1 MVCHVEFNTFLS
13 HLKKL
18 FGWISFSNQSNHDVS
33 SPEIKVEK
41 CESHFH
47 PRVNCYCNMK
57 NCWYVLL
64 IRQKAQKQWMAWP
77 GFQGKCP
84 PLKKC
89 ANMYFRIVNSG
100 QCFFTL
106 DFIPIPTLIS
116 WLVLTLYLVAFVY
129 LTTQIENIQI
139 NFSYKDEYNK
149 DQVSIG

>member
-57 NCWYVLL
+57 VVDMWTSGKKPKTIRNEWPGLASKENVHPWKNAQTCISVLL
-64 IRQKAQKQWMAWP
+64 TVVSVS
-77 GFQGKCP
+77 
-84 PLKKC
+84 L
-89 ANMYFRIVNSG
+89 
-100 QCFFTL
+100 L
-106 DFIPIPTLIS
+106 FIPIPTLIS

-129 LTTQIENIQI
+129 LTTWFVDFWINITTER
-139 NFSYKDEYNK
+139 K
-149 DQVSIG
+149 